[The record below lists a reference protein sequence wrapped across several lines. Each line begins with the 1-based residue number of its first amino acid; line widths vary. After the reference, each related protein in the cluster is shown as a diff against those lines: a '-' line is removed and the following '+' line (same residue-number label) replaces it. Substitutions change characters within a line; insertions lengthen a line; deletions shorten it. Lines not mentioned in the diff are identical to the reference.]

1 MPAMASTPAPW
12 DRASLTPVAA
22 DGRRVPEIVQ
32 LGPGVPDLATLFA
45 FARDAELRFAT
56 LRLRLEERAWISG
69 GETLRVHEVL
79 VRHPGAARVTV
90 VRPDRPATTNHEIWL
105 SDGEAVRIYRGWHRL
120 ATERPGPRGGPSASP
135 PATCRARR
143 GPIRRSRPC
152 RRTPLRRRLR
162 PSRRL
167 LPERAWRRA
176 TCRVTGTGIVAGREA
191 IFVTS
196 RTTRGRSSWPGDR
209 PDHRS
214 GSRSTGSTG
223 LLSLLVEW
231 FGDTV
236 TRRVEAT
243 ELTPD
248 AVIPDSAFCRRGPGG
263 RRLDLLGRSGFG
275 AA

>member
-12 DRASLTPVAA
+12 DRASLAPVGA
-22 DGRRVPEIVQ
+22 DGRRVAEIVQ
-32 LGPGVPDLATLFA
+32 LGPGVPELATLFA

-79 VRHPGAARVTV
+79 VRHPGVARVTV

-120 ATERPGPRGGPSASP
+120 VTERPVRGRPGGLAAPDLP
-135 PATCRARR
+135 GT
-143 GPIRRSRPC
+143 SRPYQ
-152 RRTPLRRRLR
+152 PLTA
-162 PSRRL
+162 
-167 LPERAWRRA
+167 LPANSLADAFVHPGGYCQNVLA
-176 TCRVTGTGIVAGREA
+176 TGATAVTGTGIVAGREA

-196 RTTRGRSSWPGDR
+196 DHPRTIELAGDR
-209 PDHRS
+209 PDHRLDLAFD
-214 GSRSTGSTG
+214 RDTG
-223 LLSLLVEW
+223 LLSLLVES
-231 FGDTV
+231 FGGTV

-248 AVIPDSAFCRRGPGG
+248 AVIPQSAFAVAVPEDAG
-263 RRLDLLGRSGFG
+263 SIY
-275 AA
+275 